1 VYDYD
6 YNDTDTT
13 ADDMSISDDITISDD
28 VSISCKVDHTMT
40 KIHKECPEGMSK
52 IKMYLQDQLV
62 RNAFITSTVIMFLFD
77 KLVCQK
83 CFKVF
88 NFLP

>member
-1 VYDYD
+1 MYSYIVYDYD

-40 KIHKECPEGMSK
+40 KIHKECPEGMS
-52 IKMYLQDQLV
+52 
-62 RNAFITSTVIMFLFD
+62 
-77 KLVCQK
+77 
-83 CFKVF
+83 
-88 NFLP
+88 